1 MTTRYEFIPSGL
13 RAILVRLLVIEAPC
27 QVGNALARARSSS
40 RATDFQRIFAQA
52 QGQTP
57 ANAVR
62 IVKQENLNKSDF
74 TGFHSLT

>member
-1 MTTRYEFIPSGL
+1 MITSYEFIPSGHSRTIARGRDRNTL
-13 RAILVRLLVIEAPC
+13 SSGKC
-27 QVGNALARARSSS
+27 TRARSSS